1 MASLFE
7 FGRSGFLRWLHWF
20 FFNEISVVVMGR
32 KWIMTGYK
40 KSADG
45 GLFFESLFF
54 EPLLSLY

>member
-1 MASLFE
+1 MALFE

-32 KWIMTGYK
+32 KWIMTGYQRMLM
-40 KSADG
+40 G
-45 GLFFESLFF
+45 VFFESLFF